1 MPVFDQE
8 ALRRAESRCTQ
19 ESPPRCRRDCPLDL
33 DVRAFLA
40 HAARGEWGAARKLL
54 ERHLPLPELFCRL
67 CDHPCEEGCARRDLG
82 GSLDVRGLEIFCL
95 EALGPQSKP
104 LPMPRKA
111 RRLAVMGA
119 GLAGL
124 TAVWDLAAKGYPVT
138 LLHDQPIAPG
148 LAARFGGE
156 ESFSL
161 LWEAQRQALE
171 RKGVCFETTVL
182 DEACLHR
189 CGEEY
194 AAVLLDADAAAPLA
208 PVEAALDA
216 ATLHW
221 RDNIC
226 CAGWLSLSP
235 TGAAWASA
243 SRQAGQGRRAARSLE
258 RLAGGVSLTAARDE
272 SPRELHTRLDGI
284 APVPRV
290 EPASGRYTEAE
301 AREEAERCLQCQ
313 CLICVKQ
320 CLLLQKHK
328 GYPRVYARQM
338 FNNAAIV
345 KGLHLAN
352 ELIAGCTLC
361 GQCEELCPEN
371 FSMAEL
377 CLTSRRDMVERGYMP
392 PSAHEFALEDMEAA
406 CGPAC
411 ALRIPPDAHPADGA
425 TPAVQAAAGAGSWL
439 FFPGCQLAASRGEQV
454 EALFDWL
461 RTALAG
467 TGELAPGLPR
477 GPLGLLLRCC
487 GIPARWAGREADF
500 AAQAAELR
508 QIWEECGKP
517 RVAAACSSCL
527 AVLRE
532 VLPEARPLSLW
543 ELLDAL
549 PWPGEAGRIAEGDTA
564 ETTLSIQDPCTAR
577 HDAAWQAAVRSL
589 VRKAGHVADEPA
601 YSGARTAC
609 CGYGGLVWCAQP
621 ELAGEMSAR
630 RGEDLAHTALTSC
643 IMCRDRLAASGKAGL
658 HLLDLLPQL
667 AAFSTDPARRG
678 PGLSARRAGR
688 AALRERLLRRFPQCG
703 EAAPDRATHWLPVH
717 IPADVLTALEAR
729 HILREDVCEALT
741 RVEREGAYFVNES
754 NGHRLGAWRPRKVTF
769 WVEYRPLADG
779 EGFELLE
786 AWCHRMRVPGVL
798 AAAATTDEGAGCC
811 VPAGGELA

>member
-1 MPVFDQE
+1 MPVVDQE
-8 ALRRAESRCTQ
+8 YLRRAESRCTQ

-40 HAARGEWGAARKLL
+40 HAARGEWSAARKLL

-67 CDHPCEEGCARRDLG
+67 CDRPCEEGCARRDLG

-111 RRLAVMGA
+111 KQLAVMGA

-124 TAVWDLAAKGYPVT
+124 VAAWDLAAKGYPVT
-138 LLHDQPIAPG
+138 VFHDQPVERG
-148 LAARFGGE
+148 LAVRFGDE
-156 ESFSL
+156 AEL
-161 LWEAQRQALE
+161 AACWETQRQALE
-171 RKGVCFETTVL
+171 RKGVRFEATTL
-182 DEACLHR
+182 DAARLERLAA
-189 CGEEY
+189 EY

-208 PVEAALDA
+208 PAETALDA

-226 CAGWLSLSP
+226 CAGWLSASP

-258 RLAGGVSLTAARDE
+258 RLAGGVSLTAARE
-272 SPRELHTRLDGI
+272 ECPRELHTRLDGI
-284 APVPRV
+284 VPVPRV
-290 EPASGRYTEAE
+290 EPAAGTYSEAE
-301 AREEAERCLQCQ
+301 ARQEAERCLQCQ

-406 CGPAC
+406 CGPSC
-411 ALRIPPDAHPADGA
+411 ALCIPPDTPSVDGTPPAARAEADGE
-425 TPAVQAAAGAGSWL
+425 GWL

-454 EALFDWL
+454 EVLFDWL
-461 RTALAG
+461 RQALAG
-467 TGELAPGLPR
+467 TGEFAPGLRR

-500 AAQAAELR
+500 AAQAAALR
-508 QIWEECGKP
+508 EHWQACGRP
-517 RVAAACSSCL
+517 RPVAGCSSCL
-527 AVLRE
+527 SVLRE

-549 PWPGEAGRIAEGDTA
+549 PWPGEAGRIADADRA
-564 ETTLSIQDPCTAR
+564 EVTLSVQDPCTAR

-589 VRKAGHVADEPA
+589 ARKAGHVVDEPA
-601 YSGARTAC
+601 FSGAQTAC

-621 ELAGEMSAR
+621 ELAGAMSAR
-630 RGEDLAHTALTSC
+630 RGEELAHTALTSC
-643 IMCRDRLAASGKAGL
+643 IMCRDRLAASGKPGL
-658 HLLDLLPQL
+658 HLFDLLPQL
-667 AAFSTDPARRG
+667 AAVPADPARRG

-688 AALRERLLRRFPQCG
+688 AALRERLLRRFPHCG
-703 EAAPDRATHWLPVH
+703 EAAPERASHWLPVH
-717 IPADVLTALEAR
+717 IAEDVLASMEER

-741 RVEREGAYFVNES
+741 RVERETAYFVNES
-754 NGHRLGAWRPRKVTF
+754 NGHRLGAWRPRQVTF
-769 WVEYRPLADG
+769 WVEYRPLDNG
-779 EGFELLE
+779 EGFELVG

-798 AAAATTDEGAGCC
+798 AATTTAEGAGCC
-811 VPAGGELA
+811 VPAGGEQA

>member
-8 ALRRAESRCTQ
+8 YLRRAESRCTQ

-40 HAARGEWGAARKLL
+40 HAARGEWSAARKLV

-67 CDHPCEEGCARRDLG
+67 CDRPCEEGCARRDLG
-82 GSLDVRGLEIFCL
+82 GSLDVRGLEVFCL
-95 EALGPQSKP
+95 QALGPQSKP

-111 RRLAVMGA
+111 RQLAVMGA

-124 TAVWDLAAKGYPVT
+124 VAAWDLAAKGYPVT
-138 LLHDQPIAPG
+138 VFHDQPVEQG
-148 LAARFGGE
+148 LAARFGGGE
-156 ESFSL
+156 DVAAR
-161 LWEAQRQALE
+161 WEAQRQILE
-171 RKGVCFETTVL
+171 RKGVRFETAAL
-182 DEACLHR
+182 DEACLQR
-189 CGEEY
+189 LCAGY

-208 PVEAALDA
+208 PAEETVDA

-221 RDNIC
+221 RDNVC
-226 CAGWLSLSP
+226 CAGWLSVSP

-258 RLAGGVSLTAARDE
+258 RLAGGASLTAARE
-272 SPRELHTRLDGI
+272 ENVRELHTRLDGI

-290 EPASGRYTEAE
+290 EAASGQYTEEE
-301 AREEAERCLQCQ
+301 ARREAERCLQCQ

-345 KGLHLAN
+345 MGLHLAN

-406 CGPAC
+406 NGPSC
-411 ALRIPPDAHPADGA
+411 ALCIPPDVRPVDAHPAG
-425 TPAVQAAAGAGSWL
+425 AAGPASAEGWL

-454 EALFDWL
+454 EALFGWL
-461 RTALAG
+461 RQALAG
-467 TGELAPGLPR
+467 TGELAPGLSR

-508 QIWEECGKP
+508 QYWEACGKP
-517 RVAAACSSCL
+517 RLVAACSSCL
-527 AVLRE
+527 SVLRE

-549 PWPGEAGRIAEGDTA
+549 PWPGEAGKMAPADTA
-564 ETTLSIQDPCTAR
+564 EVALSVQDPCTAR

-601 YSGARTAC
+601 YSGAQTAC

-630 RGEDLAHTALTSC
+630 RGEELAHTALTSC
-643 IMCRDRLAASGKAGL
+643 IMCRDRLAASGKPGL
-658 HLLDLLPQL
+658 HLFDLLPQL
-667 AAFSTDPARRG
+667 AAFPADPAQRG

-688 AALRERLLRRFPQCG
+688 AALRERLLRRFPSCG
-703 EAAPDRATHWLPVH
+703 EAAPDRTAHWLPVH
-717 IPADVLTALEAR
+717 IAEDVLACMEER

-741 RVEREGAYFVNES
+741 RVEREAAYFVNES
-754 NGHRLGAWRPRKVTF
+754 NGHRLGAWRPRQVTF
-769 WVEYRPLADG
+769 WVEYRPLADDT
-779 EGFELLE
+779 GFELLA
-786 AWCHRMRVPGVL
+786 AWRHRMRVPGVL
-798 AAAATTDEGAGCC
+798 TAAATDEGAGCC
-811 VPAGGELA
+811 PAGGDQA